1 MRLLIG
7 FVFALLGVS
16 ILDIRLGV
24 IETIGVVL
32 LMLSG
37 AALISIR

>member
-7 FVFALLGVS
+7 FVFALLGIS
-16 ILDIRLGV
+16 ILDIGLGV